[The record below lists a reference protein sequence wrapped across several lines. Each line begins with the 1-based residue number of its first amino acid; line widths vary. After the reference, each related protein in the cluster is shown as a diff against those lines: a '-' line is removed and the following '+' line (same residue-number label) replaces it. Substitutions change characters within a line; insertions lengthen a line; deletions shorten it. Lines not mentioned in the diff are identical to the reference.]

1 MSDDKL
7 RSYQKY
13 DPVEILAYIIMFKTM
28 HGISPTVQEIKDALN
43 VSSKS
48 VVNYHLNALEES
60 GYITRYDSTARSIQ
74 VVGEKWSYE
83 PEVKDE

>member
-1 MSDDKL
+1 MGY
-7 RSYQKY
+7 YQKY

-48 VVNYHLNALEES
+48 VVNYHLEKLKKR
-60 GYITRYDSTARSIQ
+60 GYIKRYDSTARSIQ
-74 VVGEKWSYE
+74 VIGGRWSYK
-83 PEVKDE
+83 PELNKGE